1 MTTGGTSPHT
11 SANPAQIAQ
20 EAATAFD
27 WKCKGKTVREI
38 AGLMN
43 LSPSTVQRRITHEVE
58 ARVGPRVEEYR
69 ARQDQQID
77 NLETRLWA
85 VVDDPTTE
93 LDDLLKVM
101 DRLMKLMERRAR
113 LHGADA
119 PVRVEGTVVHQ
130 TQEEAELE
138 ALFAARDAELANQTD
153 QEAPRG

>member
-1 MTTGGTSPHT
+1 MGDIPQAHAN
-11 SANPAQIAQ
+11 SATVAAECAQ
-20 EAATAFD
+20 AFD
-27 WKCKGKTVREI
+27 LRAKGKTVREI
-38 AGLMN
+38 AGIMN
-43 LSPSTVQRRITHEVE
+43 MAPSTVQRRITSEVE
-58 ARVGPRVEEYR
+58 ARVGPKVEHYR
-69 ARQDQQID
+69 TIQDQQID

-93 LDDLLKVM
+93 LDDLLKCM

-138 ALFAARDAELANQTD
+138 ALFAQRDADLAATANQETTD
-153 QEAPRG
+153 A